1 MIDQIMNFL
10 RFMTHKIHSSAK
22 HYARLQEYITYALEV
37 ILTSVTEGELFLVKI
52 CDSPSEK
59 TM

>member
-1 MIDQIMNFL
+1 MNFL

-22 HYARLQEYITYALEV
+22 HYAFLQEYITYALEV

-52 CDSPSEK
+52 CDPPSEK
-59 TM
+59 TI